1 MTVEQAVVELL
12 DVQIHD
18 LAHLRLGELLEDDDV
33 VQTVQ
38 ELRAELLLQFGA
50 DLVLHALVAGLVVGT
65 QVEARVGGLG
75 DVSRTEVGGQDDDG
89 VLEVHLAALTV
100 GQVAVIEH
108 LQQRVEDVR
117 MSLFD
122 LVEQHHG
129 ERLAAHLFGEL
140 AAFLVADVSRRRTE
154 ESRSRVLLGELG
166 HIHANQRVLIVEQEF
181 GERLGQLGL
190 ADAGGAGEDERT
202 GRALRVLQTHA
213 STADG
218 AGQGGNRLVLADD
231 ALVQFGFH
239 VEQFLGLGLSQLE
252 HRDTGGGA
260 DDLGDHVLVHDHLDV
275 GLAFAPGVFLLL
287 AIGFQLLL
295 LVAQFGGLLE
305 VLTLDGLVLVG
316 GDLGDLLVEFLE
328 LRRGGQ
334 ALDAQAC
341 TGLIDQVDGLV
352 RQVTVLDV
360 PAGQLC
366 GRLQRAIG
374 DGHVVVVLVTGTQAL
389 QDLDGLGDG
398 RLVHLNRLETAFQS
412 RVLLDVLA
420 VLVGGGGTN
429 GLELATG
436 QHRLQHVG
444 GTQRAVS
451 RAGAH
456 DGVNLVDEQ
465 HDVATSLDFLQ
476 HLLQALLEITT
487 VAGAGHHGT
496 EVQRVDLLALQG
508 FRHVAGLDLLGQA
521 FDHSGLAHAGLAD
534 QHRVV
539 LGAAGKHDHNALNLV
554 GTADDRVQL
563 AFSGFG
569 GQVAAELIEDGGTGL
584 VLLVRHAAGVGQVAL
599 AVTGAGA
606 GVAANHIDG
615 RATQLAQIDVH
626 LDEHLG
632 AHAFAFANQA
642 EQDVLGADVA
652 VAQLQGFT
660 QRKLQHLLG
669 VRSKGDVP
677 VRSRVALAD
686 HFFNLLAGGIQLHA
700 LRGECLGGYTLTF
713 ADQAEQ
719 QVFGADVVVLKGP
732 RLFLR
737 QHDHAPC
744 TVGKPFEH
752 ACPSSIDIPSYS
764 TDSR

>member
-1 MTVEQAVVELL
+1 MQ
-12 DVQIHD
+12 
-18 LAHLRLGELLEDDDV
+18 LRL
-33 VQTVQ
+33 
-38 ELRAELLLQFGA
+38 
-50 DLVLHALVAGLVVGT
+50 HA
-65 QVEARVGGLG
+65 
-75 DVSRTEVGGQDDDG
+75 
-89 VLEVHLAALTV
+89 
-100 GQVAVIEH
+100 
-108 LQQRVEDVR
+108 
-117 MSLFD
+117 
-122 LVEQHHG
+122 
-129 ERLAAHLFGEL
+129 
-140 AAFLVADVSRRRTE
+140 
-154 ESRSRVLLGELG
+154 
-166 HIHANQRVLIVEQEF
+166 
-181 GERLGQLGL
+181 
-190 ADAGGAGEDERT
+190 
-202 GRALRVLQTHA
+202 
-213 STADG
+213 
-218 AGQGGNRLVLADD
+218 
-231 ALVQFGFH
+231 
-239 VEQFLGLGLSQLE
+239 EQFLGLGLSQLE

-275 GLAFAPGVFLLL
+275 GLAFAPGVLLLL

-305 VLTLDGLVLVG
+305 VLALDGLVLVG

-341 TGLIDQVDGLV
+341 TGLIDQVDGLI

-366 GRLQRAIG
+366 GGLQRAIG

-398 RLVHLNRLETAFQS
+398 RLVHLNRLETTFQS

-420 VLVGGGGTN
+420 VLVGGSGTN

-444 GTQRAVS
+444 GTQCAVG

-476 HLLQALLEITT
+476 HLLQTLLEITT

-508 FRHVAGLDLLGQA
+508 FRHVAGLDFLGQA
-521 FDHSGLAHAGLAD
+521 FDHGGLAHSRFAD
-534 QHRVV
+534 QHRIV
-539 LGAAGKHDHNALNLV
+539 LGASGKHDHDAFDLV
-554 GTADDRVQL
+554 GAADDRVQL
-563 AFSGFG
+563 AFGGFG
-569 GQVAAELIEDGGTGL
+569 RQIASELVEDGGTGL
-584 VLLVRHAAGVGQVAL
+584 VLLVRHAAGVGQFAL
-599 AVTGAGA
+599 AVASA
-606 GVAANHIDG
+606 GVAADHIDG
-615 RATQLAQIDVH
+615 RAAQFAQIDVH

-632 AHAFAFANQA
+632 AHALTFADQS

-669 VRSKGDVP
+669 VRGKGDVP
-677 VRSRVALAD
+677 VRRRVALAD
-686 HFFNLLAGGIQLHA
+686 HLFDLLAGGIQLHA
-700 LRGECLGGYTLTF
+700 LRGERLGGHALTF

-719 QVFGADVVVLKGP
+719 QVFGANVVVLKGP

>member
-1 MTVEQAVVELL
+1 MQ
-12 DVQIHD
+12 
-18 LAHLRLGELLEDDDV
+18 LRL
-33 VQTVQ
+33 
-38 ELRAELLLQFGA
+38 
-50 DLVLHALVAGLVVGT
+50 HA
-65 QVEARVGGLG
+65 
-75 DVSRTEVGGQDDDG
+75 
-89 VLEVHLAALTV
+89 
-100 GQVAVIEH
+100 
-108 LQQRVEDVR
+108 
-117 MSLFD
+117 
-122 LVEQHHG
+122 
-129 ERLAAHLFGEL
+129 
-140 AAFLVADVSRRRTE
+140 
-154 ESRSRVLLGELG
+154 
-166 HIHANQRVLIVEQEF
+166 
-181 GERLGQLGL
+181 
-190 ADAGGAGEDERT
+190 
-202 GRALRVLQTHA
+202 
-213 STADG
+213 
-218 AGQGGNRLVLADD
+218 
-231 ALVQFGFH
+231 
-239 VEQFLGLGLSQLE
+239 EQFLGLGLSQLE

-275 GLAFAPGVFLLL
+275 GLAFAPGVLLLL

-305 VLTLDGLVLVG
+305 VLALDGLVLVG

-366 GRLQRAIG
+366 GGLQRAIG

-398 RLVHLNRLETAFQS
+398 RLVHLNRLETTFQS

-420 VLVGGGGTN
+420 VLVGGSGTN

-444 GTQRAVS
+444 GTQRAVG

-465 HDVATSLDFLQ
+465 HDVAAGLDLLQ

-508 FRHVAGLDLLGQA
+508 FRHVAGLDFLGQA
-521 FDHSGLAHAGLAD
+521 FDHGGLAHTGLAD

-539 LGAAGKHDHNALNLV
+539 LGAAGEHDHNALNLV

-563 AFSGFG
+563 AFGGFG
-569 GQVAAELIEDGGTGL
+569 RQIASELVEDGGTGF
-584 VLLVRHAAGVGQVAL
+584 VLLVRHTAGIGQFAL
-599 AVTGAGA
+599 AVASA
-606 GVAANHIDG
+606 GVAADHIDG
-615 RATQLAQIDVH
+615 RAAQFTQIDVH

-632 AHAFAFANQA
+632 AHALTFTDQS

-669 VRSKGDVP
+669 VRGKGDVP
-677 VRSRVALAD
+677 VRRRVALAYHLFD
-686 HFFNLLAGGIQLHA
+686 LLAGGIQLHA
-700 LRGECLGGYTLTF
+700 LRGERLGGHALTF

-719 QVFGADVVVLKGP
+719 QVFGANVVVLKGP